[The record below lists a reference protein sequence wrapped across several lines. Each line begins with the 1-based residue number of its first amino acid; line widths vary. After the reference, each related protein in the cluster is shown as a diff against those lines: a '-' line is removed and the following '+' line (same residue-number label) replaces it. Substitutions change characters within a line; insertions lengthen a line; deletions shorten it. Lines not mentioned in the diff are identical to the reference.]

1 MTPQMHPSLQILP
14 GYDLVDAKVI
24 SVVLLYHRSL
34 IRKLAT
40 ATSAFRFPIAD
51 RDDKTAT
58 RKNLGRL
65 VHWVAFFERA
75 TKRDCALPS
84 ILPDGRDEA
93 TIIGSA
99 VNPHAQRGAVI
110 FAIDNPELKCR
121 PVLLGVFAHGFKPGV
136 FADNEILSRWH
147 VLGG

>member
-58 RKNLGRL
+58 RKNWVGSSTGSLSSSGRPSAIA
-65 VHWVAFFERA
+65 HCRA
-75 TKRDCALPS
+75 YFPTGEMKPPSSAAPSIHMRNAVPSYLPS
-84 ILPDGRDEA
+84 TTR
-93 TIIGSA
+93 
-99 VNPHAQRGAVI
+99 N
-110 FAIDNPELKCR
+110 
-121 PVLLGVFAHGFKPGV
+121 
-136 FADNEILSRWH
+136 
-147 VLGG
+147 